1 MNIYMWSGPRNLST
15 ALMRSFENREDTK
28 VWDEPFYA
36 YYLKETKKNHPLAN
50 EIINKYETNLEKIID
65 LVTAEKD
72 FIYFQKHMSHH
83 IIKKIPINW
92 ITKGINCFLIRHPK
106 EVLLS
111 YIQKN
116 DLIDSN
122 DLGYPAQLR
131 LFNYIKTSNKK
142 ILVID
147 AKDLSEKPEI
157 ILKKICKKINI
168 PFTEKML
175 NWPKGRR
182 DSDGIWEKIWYKNVK
197 SSTSFNKILNKEYEI
212 PKKYNHIYNECLKI
226 YDQLKIYNTSR
237 EQLSPRF

>member
-1 MNIYMWSGPRNLST
+1 MWSGPRNLST

-36 YYLKETKKNHPLAN
+36 YYLKETKKDHPLAN

-226 YDQLKIYNTSR
+226 YDQLKIYNIIN
-237 EQLSPRF
+237 E

>member
-36 YYLKETKKNHPLAN
+36 YYLKETKKDHPLAN

-175 NWPKGRR
+175 NWPKGNR

-197 SSTSFNKILNKEYEI
+197 SSTSFNKILNKEYKI
-212 PKKYNHIYNECLKI
+212 PKKYNHIYNESLRI
-226 YDQLKIYNTSR
+226 YDQLKIYNIIN
-237 EQLSPRF
+237 E

>member
-1 MNIYMWSGPRNLST
+1 MWSGPRNLST
-15 ALMRSFENREDTK
+15 ALMRSFENRDDTK

-50 EIINKYETNLEKIID
+50 EIINKYETNLDKIID

-212 PKKYNHIYNECLKI
+212 PKKYNHIYNECLRI
-226 YDQLKIYNTSR
+226 YDQLKIYNIIN
-237 EQLSPRF
+237 E

>member
-50 EIINKYETNLEKIID
+50 EIINKYETNLDKIIE

-212 PKKYNHIYNECLKI
+212 PKKYNHIYNECLRI
-226 YDQLKIYNTSR
+226 YDQLKICNIIN
-237 EQLSPRF
+237 E

>member
-65 LVTAEKD
+65 LVTEEKD

-92 ITKGINCFLIRHPK
+92 IAKGINCFLIRHPK

-212 PKKYNHIYNECLKI
+212 PKKYNHIYNECLRI
-226 YDQLKIYNTSR
+226 YDQLKIYNIIN
-237 EQLSPRF
+237 E

>member
-1 MNIYMWSGPRNLST
+1 MWSGPRNLST

-50 EIINKYETNLEKIID
+50 EIINKYETNLDKIIE

-212 PKKYNHIYNECLKI
+212 PKKYNHIYNECLRI
-226 YDQLKIYNTSR
+226 YDQLKICNIIN
-237 EQLSPRF
+237 E

>member
-15 ALMRSFENREDTK
+15 ALMRSFENREYTK

-83 IIKKIPINW
+83 IIKKITINW

-212 PKKYNHIYNECLKI
+212 PKKYNHIYNESLRI
-226 YDQLKIYNTSR
+226 YDQLKIYNIIN
-237 EQLSPRF
+237 E

>member
-1 MNIYMWSGPRNLST
+1 MWSGPRNLST

-111 YIQKN
+111 YIKKN

-197 SSTSFNKILNKEYEI
+197 SSTTFNKILNKEYEI
-212 PKKYNHIYNECLKI
+212 PKKYNHIYNECLRI
-226 YDQLKIYNTSR
+226 YDQLKIYNIIN
-237 EQLSPRF
+237 E

>member
-1 MNIYMWSGPRNLST
+1 MWSGPRNLST

-28 VWDEPFYA
+28 VWYEPFYA
-36 YYLKETKKNHPLAN
+36 YYLKETKKDHPLAN

-212 PKKYNHIYNECLKI
+212 PKKYNHIYNECLRI
-226 YDQLKIYNTSR
+226 YDQLKICNIIN
-237 EQLSPRF
+237 E

>member
-1 MNIYMWSGPRNLST
+1 MWSGPRNLST

-168 PFTEKML
+168 PFKEKML

-212 PKKYNHIYNECLKI
+212 PKKYNHIYNECLRI
-226 YDQLKIYNTSR
+226 YDQLKICNIIN
-237 EQLSPRF
+237 E

>member
-1 MNIYMWSGPRNLST
+1 MWSGPRNLST

-36 YYLKETKKNHPLAN
+36 YYLKETKKKHPLAN
-50 EIINKYETNLEKIID
+50 EIINKYETNLKKIID

-226 YDQLKIYNTSR
+226 YDQLKIYNIIN
-237 EQLSPRF
+237 E

>member
-1 MNIYMWSGPRNLST
+1 MWSGPRNLST
-15 ALMRSFENREDTK
+15 ALMRSFENRDDTK

-212 PKKYNHIYNECLKI
+212 PKKYNHIYNECLRI
-226 YDQLKIYNTSR
+226 YDQLKIYNIIN
-237 EQLSPRF
+237 E

>member
-1 MNIYMWSGPRNLST
+1 MWSGPRNLST

-36 YYLKETKKNHPLAN
+36 YYLKETKKDHPLAN

-65 LVTAEKD
+65 LVTEEND

-83 IIKKIPINW
+83 IINKIPINW

-212 PKKYNHIYNECLKI
+212 PKKYNHIYNECLRI
-226 YDQLKIYNTSR
+226 YDQLKIYNIIN
-237 EQLSPRF
+237 E

>member
-1 MNIYMWSGPRNLST
+1 MWSGPRNLST

-50 EIINKYETNLEKIID
+50 EIINKYETNLDKIID

-212 PKKYNHIYNECLKI
+212 PKKYNHIYNESLKI
-226 YDQLKIYNTSR
+226 YDQLKIYNIIN
-237 EQLSPRF
+237 E

>member
-1 MNIYMWSGPRNLST
+1 
-15 ALMRSFENREDTK
+15 
-28 VWDEPFYA
+28 
-36 YYLKETKKNHPLAN
+36 
-50 EIINKYETNLEKIID
+50 
-65 LVTAEKD
+65 
-72 FIYFQKHMSHH
+72 MSHH

-168 PFTEKML
+168 PLTEKML

-212 PKKYNHIYNECLKI
+212 PKKYNHIYNECLRI
-226 YDQLKIYNTSR
+226 YDQLKIYNIIN
-237 EQLSPRF
+237 E

>member
-131 LFNYIKTSNKK
+131 LFNYIKTNNKK

-168 PFTEKML
+168 SFTKKML

-212 PKKYNHIYNECLKI
+212 PKKYNHIYNESLRI
-226 YDQLKIYNTSR
+226 YDQLKIYNIIN
-237 EQLSPRF
+237 E

>member
-1 MNIYMWSGPRNLST
+1 MWSGPRNLST

-50 EIINKYETNLEKIID
+50 EIINKYEKNLEKIID
-65 LVTAEKD
+65 LVTEEND

-212 PKKYNHIYNECLKI
+212 PKKYNHIYNECLRI
-226 YDQLKIYNTSR
+226 YDQLKIYNIIN
-237 EQLSPRF
+237 E

>member
-1 MNIYMWSGPRNLST
+1 MWSGPRNLST

-50 EIINKYETNLEKIID
+50 EIINKYETDLEKIIN
-65 LVTAEKD
+65 LVTAEND

-83 IIKKIPINW
+83 IIKNIPINW

-106 EVLLS
+106 DVLLS

-116 DLIDSN
+116 DLIESN

-131 LFNYIKTSNKK
+131 LFNYVKNSNNK

-147 AKDLSEKPEI
+147 AKNLSANPEI

-168 PFTEKML
+168 SFTKRML

-182 DSDGIWEKIWYKNVK
+182 NSDGIWEKIWYKNVK

-212 PKKYNHIYNECLKI
+212 PKKYNQIYNECLEI
-226 YDQLKIYNTSR
+226 YDQLKIFNIIN
-237 EQLSPRF
+237 E

>member
-212 PKKYNHIYNECLKI
+212 PKKYNHIYNECLRI
-226 YDQLKIYNTSR
+226 YDQLKIYNIIN
-237 EQLSPRF
+237 E

>member
-1 MNIYMWSGPRNLST
+1 MWSGPRNLST

-36 YYLKETKKNHPLAN
+36 YYLNETKKDHPLAN

-226 YDQLKIYNTSR
+226 YDQLKIYNIIN
-237 EQLSPRF
+237 E

>member
-1 MNIYMWSGPRNLST
+1 MWSGPRNLST

-131 LFNYIKTSNKK
+131 LFNYIKISNKK

-212 PKKYNHIYNECLKI
+212 PKKYNHIYNECLRI
-226 YDQLKIYNTSR
+226 YDQLKICNIIN
-237 EQLSPRF
+237 E

>member
-1 MNIYMWSGPRNLST
+1 MWSGPRNLST

-50 EIINKYETNLEKIID
+50 EIINKYETNLDKIID

-226 YDQLKIYNTSR
+226 YDQLKIYNIIN
-237 EQLSPRF
+237 E

>member
-1 MNIYMWSGPRNLST
+1 MWSGPRNLST
-15 ALMRSFENREDTK
+15 ALMRSFENRKDTK

-36 YYLKETKKNHPLAN
+36 YYLKETKKNRPLAN
-50 EIINKYETNLEKIID
+50 EIINKYEANLDKIID

-122 DLGYPAQLR
+122 DLGYPTQLR

-226 YDQLKIYNTSR
+226 YDQLKIYNIIN
-237 EQLSPRF
+237 E

>member
-65 LVTAEKD
+65 LVTKEND

-212 PKKYNHIYNECLKI
+212 PKKYNHIYNECLRI
-226 YDQLKIYNTSR
+226 YDQLKIYNIIN
-237 EQLSPRF
+237 E

>member
-36 YYLKETKKNHPLAN
+36 YYLKETKKDHPLAN
-50 EIINKYETNLEKIID
+50 EIINKYETNLDKIID

-175 NWPKGRR
+175 NL
-182 DSDGIWEKIWYKNVK
+182 I
-197 SSTSFNKILNKEYEI
+197 FL
-212 PKKYNHIYNECLKI
+212 
-226 YDQLKIYNTSR
+226 
-237 EQLSPRF
+237 

>member
-15 ALMRSFENREDTK
+15 ALMRSFENRDDTK

-212 PKKYNHIYNECLKI
+212 PKKYNHIYNECLRI
-226 YDQLKIYNTSR
+226 YDQLKIYNIIN
-237 EQLSPRF
+237 E

>member
-1 MNIYMWSGPRNLST
+1 MWSGPRNLST

-65 LVTAEKD
+65 LVTEEKD

-212 PKKYNHIYNECLKI
+212 PKKYNHIYNECLRI
-226 YDQLKIYNTSR
+226 YDQLKIYNIIN
-237 EQLSPRF
+237 E

>member
-1 MNIYMWSGPRNLST
+1 MWSGPRNLST

-28 VWDEPFYA
+28 VLDEPFYA

-212 PKKYNHIYNECLKI
+212 PKKYNHIYNECLRI
-226 YDQLKIYNTSR
+226 YDQLKIYNIIN
-237 EQLSPRF
+237 E

>member
-131 LFNYIKTSNKK
+131 LFNYIKTNNKK

-212 PKKYNHIYNECLKI
+212 PKKYNHIYNECLRI
-226 YDQLKIYNTSR
+226 YDQLKIYNIIN
-237 EQLSPRF
+237 E

>member
-50 EIINKYETNLEKIID
+50 EIINKYETNLDKIID

-142 ILVID
+142 IYKYFRIRKN
-147 AKDLSEKPEI
+147 AR
-157 ILKKICKKINI
+157 NQ
-168 PFTEKML
+168 
-175 NWPKGRR
+175 NWF
-182 DSDGIWEKIWYKNVK
+182 K
-197 SSTSFNKILNKEYEI
+197 SLDY
-212 PKKYNHIYNECLKI
+212 
-226 YDQLKIYNTSR
+226 
-237 EQLSPRF
+237 

>member
-50 EIINKYETNLEKIID
+50 EIINKYETNLDKIID

-175 NWPKGRR
+175 NWPKGSR

-212 PKKYNHIYNECLKI
+212 PKKYNHIYNECLRI
-226 YDQLKIYNTSR
+226 YDQLKIYNIIN
-237 EQLSPRF
+237 E

>member
-1 MNIYMWSGPRNLST
+1 MWSGPRNLST

-65 LVTAEKD
+65 LVTEEKD

-83 IIKKIPINW
+83 IVKKIPINW
-92 ITKGINCFLIRHPK
+92 IANGINCFLIRHPK

-212 PKKYNHIYNECLKI
+212 PKKYNHIYNECLRI
-226 YDQLKIYNTSR
+226 YDQLKIYNIIN
-237 EQLSPRF
+237 E

>member
-1 MNIYMWSGPRNLST
+1 MWSGPRNLST

-28 VWDEPFYA
+28 VLDEPFYA

-212 PKKYNHIYNECLKI
+212 PKKYNHIYNECLRI
-226 YDQLKIYNTSR
+226 YDQLKVCNIIN
-237 EQLSPRF
+237 E

>member
-1 MNIYMWSGPRNLST
+1 MWSGPRNLST

-65 LVTAEKD
+65 LVTEEKD

-92 ITKGINCFLIRHPK
+92 IAKGINCFLIRHPK

-111 YIQKN
+111 YIKKN

-197 SSTSFNKILNKEYEI
+197 SSTTFNKILNKEYEI
-212 PKKYNHIYNECLKI
+212 PKKYNHIYNECLRI
-226 YDQLKIYNTSR
+226 YDQLKICNIIN
-237 EQLSPRF
+237 E

>member
-65 LVTAEKD
+65 LVTEEND

-212 PKKYNHIYNECLKI
+212 PKKYNHIYNESLRI
-226 YDQLKIYNTSR
+226 YDQLKIYNIIN
-237 EQLSPRF
+237 E

>member
-65 LVTAEKD
+65 LVTEEND

-212 PKKYNHIYNECLKI
+212 PKKYNHIYNECLRI
-226 YDQLKIYNTSR
+226 YDQLKIYNIIN
-237 EQLSPRF
+237 E

>member
-1 MNIYMWSGPRNLST
+1 MWSGPRNLST
-15 ALMRSFENREDTK
+15 ALMRSFENRDDTK

-50 EIINKYETNLEKIID
+50 EIINKYETNLDKIID

-226 YDQLKIYNTSR
+226 YDQLKIYNIIN
-237 EQLSPRF
+237 E